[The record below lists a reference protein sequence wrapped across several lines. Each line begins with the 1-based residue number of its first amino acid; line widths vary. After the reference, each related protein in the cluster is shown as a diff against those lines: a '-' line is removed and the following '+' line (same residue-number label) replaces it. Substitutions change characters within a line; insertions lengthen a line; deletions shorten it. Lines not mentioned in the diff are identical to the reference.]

1 MCVFCDIV
9 SKKLKLYIVYENDKV
24 IAFLDNDP
32 INEGHILLIPKN
44 HYLDIDE
51 IPDDVLNEIILVSKK
66 LVNALKKVYKLD
78 GYSIMQNGGI
88 FNDVGHYHLHLFP
101 RYLNDGFSWVSSNE
115 SFEYSEKVAEKLAKA
130 ASE

>member
-9 SKKLKLYIVYENDKV
+9 SKKLKSYIVYENDKI

-78 GYSIMQNGGI
+78 GYSIMQNGL
-88 FNDVGHYHLHLFP
+88 LHLLVCPLP
-101 RYLNDGFSWVSSNE
+101 RK
-115 SFEYSEKVAEKLAKA
+115 KVR
-130 ASE
+130 